1 MNLYLIK
8 ETKAFVIQVT
18 FLCAAV
24 WTHRWWRGSCVL
36 WSSALVWAQISGIH
50 LSQLFSLWATCT
62 RVFLPGLWAHS
73 RLHVSSHNT
82 DQLYQLRASSQVFLQ
97 DLLITPS
104 HIVYPL
110 AHQKSQNSVKSF
122 ISVKKKRWNSDI
134 RYSDNGDRI
143 WIFEIHRW
151 CIFSFKQRALFIVD
165 VDAFMPSATWRVLFV
180 LDTEVCCPLAIGPS
194 PHLDCILGHS
204 DYSQH
209 GNSVIVCEM

>member
-122 ISVKKKRWNSDI
+122 ISVKKKDEILILDI
-134 RYSDNGDRI
+134 LIMGTEFESLKSIGDAYS
-143 WIFEIHRW
+143 HL
-151 CIFSFKQRALFIVD
+151 SK
-165 VDAFMPSATWRVLFV
+165 
-180 LDTEVCCPLAIGPS
+180 GPS
-194 PHLDCILGHS
+194 S
-204 DYSQH
+204 
-209 GNSVIVCEM
+209 